1 MAALLLYFFP
11 DVACSRRS
19 DSIARRGRAAVSGE
33 RVKLYTGKT
42 GRRGG
47 GGAGAR
53 AKILENEK
61 TLGRGQIIR

>member
-42 GRRGG
+42 GRGG
-47 GGAGAR
+47 GGGGAR

>member
-42 GRRGG
+42 GRGG
-47 GGAGAR
+47 GGGAR

>member
-42 GRRGG
+42 GRGG
-47 GGAGAR
+47 ESENTGKREDTGAR
-53 AKILENEK
+53 SDYQVSD
-61 TLGRGQIIR
+61 R